1 MNILIDRKYK
11 KSTYTIG
18 NLYID
23 GKWFCNTME
32 DTDRGLDDSMNVSI
46 INSIKQSSITA
57 IPTGTYELTLNVVSP
72 KYSKRAFYKTLCDGK
87 VPRLLNV
94 KGFEGILIHCGNT
107 AEDSSGC
114 ILVGLN
120 KVKGKVVESQDTF
133 TRLYKL
139 LKDASMKEPL
149 TVTIK

>member
-11 KSTYTIG
+11 KDSYTIG

-23 GKWFCNTME
+23 GVWFCNTME
-32 DTDRGLDDSMNVSI
+32 DTDRGLTVSMDLNTI
-46 INSIKQSSITA
+46 KSIKIPNNTA
-57 IPTGTYELTLNVVSP
+57 IPTGTYAVTLDVVSP
-72 KYSKRAFYKTLCDGK
+72 KYSKRSFYKKLCNGK
-87 VPRLLNV
+87 VPRLLDV
-94 KGFEGILIHCGNT
+94 KGFDGILIHCGNT
-107 AEDSSGC
+107 HKDTSGC
-114 ILVGLN
+114 ILVGIN

-133 TRLYKL
+133 TRLYKI

>member
-32 DTDRGLDDSMNVSI
+32 DVDRGLDDSMNVSI

-57 IPTGTYELTLNVVSP
+57 IPTGTYELTLNVASP

-133 TRLYKL
+133 TRLYKI